1 MKKIQANNYEIA
13 FKEIE
18 AIDKEVANALPKE
31 INESDRGHYVVALV
45 KKTDNPVK
53 KTYETTINIQ
63 QFDARGFEKTSKS
76 IAILG
81 FDKMVVLHN
90 PETVEVAAIA
100 PTITAAPIKTQVEI
114 DAEIEEKANAKAQEL
129 FDAKL
134 KELEASK
141 PAPTT
146 PAANDPKTVDLTELK
161 IDELKA
167 FAKTNEID
175 IKGLTAKEE
184 IFIALSEWQ
193 KDNK

>member
-100 PTITAAPIKTQVEI
+100 PT
-114 DAEIEEKANAKAQEL
+114 
-129 FDAKL
+129 
-134 KELEASK
+134 
-141 PAPTT
+141 T
-146 PAANDPKTVDLTELK
+146 PAANDPKTVDLTEFK

>member
-1 MKKIQANNYEIA
+1 
-13 FKEIE
+13 
-18 AIDKEVANALPKE
+18 
-31 INESDRGHYVVALV
+31 
-45 KKTDNPVK
+45 
-53 KTYETTINIQ
+53 
-63 QFDARGFEKTSKS
+63 
-76 IAILG
+76 
-81 FDKMVVLHN
+81 MVVLHN

-100 PTITAAPIKTQVEI
+100 PTTPAAPIKTQVEI